1 VIGIPGAVVVVTLS
15 RPLDAPPSGLI
26 ELMRRTIPYIV
37 GELA

>member
-1 VIGIPGAVVVVTLS
+1 
-15 RPLDAPPSGLI
+15 LDAPPSGLI